1 MTLILVHPFGMQE
14 IVISSMY
21 YSLKWNL
28 SCFFC
33 LSNLCFSIPPQHS
46 QNHPSPFFRAP
57 CFPFRLIK
65 VSPDLKADKG
75 ISAFTLAL
83 LYGECLAAL
92 VRGPWRIAV
101 EWSTVTS
108 LDRNGESWFGEGKS
122 HQNKLHSDRW
132 RIIIH
137 TVVCTDTNTPI

>member
-1 MTLILVHPFGMQE
+1 MVPHCELDDLDTCASFGMKE

-28 SCFFC
+28 RCLRCFFC
-33 LSNLCFSIPPQHS
+33 LSNLFFSIPPQHS
-46 QNHPSPFFRAP
+46 KNHPSPFFRAP
-57 CFPFRLIK
+57 FFPFRLIK

-92 VRGPWRIAV
+92 VGGPGASLK
-101 EWSTVTS
+101 WSRFCDLVAKTS
-108 LDRNGESWFGEGKS
+108 SIHLGEV
-122 HQNKLHSDRW
+122 Q
-132 RIIIH
+132 
-137 TVVCTDTNTPI
+137 